1 MVNTSNG
8 RVDCVI
14 RFDYL
19 AATQSGHGMKH
30 ISILVPRGK
39 VSVVNVAGAHQ
50 ILSWVNETCIG
61 MGKEPIFQLQ
71 LVGLDPVADQK
82 GGLFAIKPEI
92 TIGEVGKTDLIIIPA
107 IHDDF
112 AVSQKRNRTL
122 VPWLLARHKE
132 GAEIVSLCIS
142 SFFLAS
148 TGLLDGKS
156 CSTHWQS
163 ANTFRE
169 MFPQVYLTDE
179 KIVTEAEGIYTSG
192 GAYAFTNLLIYLV
205 EKYAGREMAVMAAK
219 GFMIDIDRSSQS
231 PFMIFSGQKNHKDE
245 VILKAQEYIEKNYQE
260 KISVKDLS
268 AYMALSRRTFERRF
282 KNATSNT
289 VLEYLQRVKVE
300 VAKKELEKGHKS
312 VNEVM
317 YEVGYNDPKSFRDIF
332 RRITSMSPLDYQ
344 RKYSLHALAE

>member
-8 RVDCVI
+8 RVDCVVG
-14 RFDYL
+14 FAYL
-19 AATQSGHGMKH
+19 IATQSDYGMKH

-71 LVGLDPVADQK
+71 LVGLDPFADQK

-92 TIGEVGKTDLIIIPA
+92 TIAEVDKTDLIIIPA

-112 AVSQKRNRTL
+112 AVSQTRNSCL
-122 VPWLLARHKE
+122 VPWLLEQHKK

-169 MFPQVYLTDE
+169 MFPQVQLTDE

-192 GAYAFTNLLIYLV
+192 GAYAFTNLLIYLI
-205 EKYAGREMAVMAAK
+205 EKHAGREMAVMAAK

-245 VILKAQEYIEKNYQE
+245 VILRAQEFIEKNY
-260 KISVKDLS
+260 I
-268 AYMALSRRTFERRF
+268 
-282 KNATSNT
+282 
-289 VLEYLQRVKVE
+289 VLQ
-300 VAKKELEKGHKS
+300 
-312 VNEVM
+312 
-317 YEVGYNDPKSFRDIF
+317 
-332 RRITSMSPLDYQ
+332 
-344 RKYSLHALAE
+344 